1 MVSNDTREAWGLS
14 RGSSPLCPSHQNE
27 LLRGLALTIVFLVR
41 WVITAETKLMMLP
54 AGSSGKPLLD
64 LNLPPTE
71 EPDPASTSDPQ
82 EGVEP
87 GPIPLSE
94 VERKTLAR
102 LVGYAPEARLLEEA
116 RAIIRLKG
124 AITDRMFELDRE
136 APDFLE
142 KAQGCYYSGV
152 HSDKST
158 KGIQLAQID

>member
-1 MVSNDTREAWGLS
+1 
-14 RGSSPLCPSHQNE
+14 
-27 LLRGLALTIVFLVR
+27 
-41 WVITAETKLMMLP
+41 MMLP

-136 APDFLE
+136 APDFWKKHRDAIIAESILTNRQKE
-142 KAQGCYYSGV
+142 YSS
-152 HSDKST
+152 HKLTEMLNELTRSNAHASST
-158 KGIQLAQID
+158 YRGIQS